1 MRIPTAIRTTGLCA
15 LVLAL
20 GLTLA
25 SATPSYA
32 VSDSGPYTVFA
43 DQSGRCLDVFNWDTS
58 DSALSFS
65 GSARGR

>member
-43 DQSGRCLDVFNWDTS
+43 DQTRV
-58 DSALSFS
+58 
-65 GSARGR
+65 RG